1 MNNPKI
7 HFKTYE
13 ASRKER
19 AKKEEK
25 KNNNENEQLTITCV
39 TTLLEQGL
47 FYRVAPL
54 YPYSLRR
61 QEPKPSHVLMLSYV
75 CLLEEHLHI
84 NIII

>member
-1 MNNPKI
+1 MKLPGKNVQ
-7 HFKTYE
+7 
-13 ASRKER
+13 
-19 AKKEEK
+19 KKK
-25 KNNNENEQLTITCV
+25 KKKKKNNENEQLTITCV

-47 FYRVAPL
+47 FYRVVPL
-54 YPYSLRR
+54 YPCSLRR

>member
-39 TTLLEQGL
+39 TTILEQGL
-47 FYRVAPL
+47 FYRVVPL
-54 YPYSLRR
+54 YPCSLRR
-61 QEPKPSHVLMLSYV
+61 QEPKPSCVDVKLCLSFRRTPT
-75 CLLEEHLHI
+75 H
-84 NIII
+84 